1 MKAIQQSAPVAG
13 QFAQKQGQQE
23 KYPVKVIGGEW
34 EGRATVRVTNNEKNF
49 KFDAFKGGA
58 TKVKQLFAT
67 DIDGDSVMGK
77 LAMFALQNG
86 VLTKE
91 DLVVWLEKMSQ
102 QITELI
108 EDEFIPV

>member
-1 MKAIQQSAPVAG
+1 MKPIQVVAPAG

-23 KYPVKVIGGEW
+23 KYPVKVIGGEYN
-34 EGRATVRVTNNEKNF
+34 GKPTVRVTNNEKNY
-49 KFDAFKGGA
+49 KYDAFSGGA

-67 DIDGDSVMGK
+67 DVDGDVVMGK
-77 LAMFALQNG
+77 LAMFALSNG
-86 VLTKE
+86 VVTKE